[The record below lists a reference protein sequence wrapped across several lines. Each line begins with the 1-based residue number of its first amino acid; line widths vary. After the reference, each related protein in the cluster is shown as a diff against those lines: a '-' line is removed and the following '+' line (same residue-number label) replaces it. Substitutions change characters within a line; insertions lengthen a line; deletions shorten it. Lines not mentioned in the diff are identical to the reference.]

1 VHATF
6 FGVGAKGRFSRISCV
21 HAAPRLG
28 SVPAAGVQRSVYSFL
43 PGCPI
48 PFGQMVMCSDVLA
61 RRIAAMRLI
70 DRG

>member
-6 FGVGAKGRFSRISCV
+6 FGVGANGRFRRISCV
-21 HAAPRLG
+21 QAAPRLG
-28 SVPAAGVQRSVYSFL
+28 SVPAAGAQRSVYSFF

-48 PFGQMVMCSDVLA
+48 PSGQTVIWSDVLA

-70 DRG
+70 DPG